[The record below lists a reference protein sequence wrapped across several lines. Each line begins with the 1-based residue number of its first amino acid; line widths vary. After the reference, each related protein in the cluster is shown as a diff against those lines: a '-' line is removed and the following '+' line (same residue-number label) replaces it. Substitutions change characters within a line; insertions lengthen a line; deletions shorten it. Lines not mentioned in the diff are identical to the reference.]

1 VFYFINTCLAIR
13 SVAATFAQHYGR
25 QVLTEVLPRIKGVYP
40 KKMMR
45 QLAPVMQRLFAQ
57 DMEGIPSIALDI
69 LLQVRRAAAA
79 CYCVDC
85 LVHASRSGL
94 PIQFQL
100 SISAPILF
108 RR

>member
-1 VFYFINTCLAIR
+1 MFYFINVCLAMP
-13 SVAATFAQHYGR
+13 SVAPTFAQHYGR

-57 DMEGIPSIALDI
+57 DVDGIPTIALDI
-69 LLQVRRAAAA
+69 LLQVLRVAAA
-79 CYCVDC
+79 CYCVHC
-85 LVHASRSGL
+85 LSHALCSGL
-94 PIQFQL
+94 PIPFQL
-100 SISAPILF
+100 WISEPILF